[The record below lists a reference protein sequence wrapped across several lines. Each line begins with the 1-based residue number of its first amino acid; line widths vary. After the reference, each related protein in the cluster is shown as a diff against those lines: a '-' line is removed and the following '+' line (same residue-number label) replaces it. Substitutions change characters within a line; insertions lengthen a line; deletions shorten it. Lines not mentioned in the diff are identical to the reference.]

1 MNLIC
6 YPQLENEFEKPETD
20 AILFRNAFNSLNREI
35 ALNNVEI
42 LCPALHHALVNSFK
56 HSTNLYVKNTVLTS
70 TEGSTQGEPLAM
82 AMYGIAI
89 TLLIELLQKQIVSQ
103 KWHAND
109 GSAAGN
115 LKSLRAILGNLDVH
129 GKDFGKRSKC
139 QLIVKKTS

>member
-1 MNLIC
+1 M
-6 YPQLENEFEKPETD
+6 
-20 AILFRNAFNSLNREI
+20 
-35 ALNNVEI
+35 
-42 LCPALHHALVNSFK
+42 
-56 HSTNLYVKNTVLTS
+56 TS

-115 LKSLRAILGNLDVH
+115 LKSLRAKLGNLDVH

-139 QLIVKKTS
+139 QLIVKKPRDSAIKVFEGTHFTMVVGFRVLGSVIGTPSACDKIHGKRN